1 MEILFSVKSN
11 VSQVRVPASMV
22 SKLIGERGKTISE
35 ICRDSK
41 TKITIPKVRPGD
53 KHVVIQIA
61 GGPDDIKVAQYLM
74 QKILKGNR

>member
-1 MEILFSVKSN
+1 
-11 VSQVRVPASMV
+11 MV

-41 TKITIPKVRPGD
+41 TKISVPKVKPEDRS
-53 KHVVIQIA
+53 VVIQIY
-61 GGPDDIKVAQYLM
+61 GGPEDIKVAQYLM